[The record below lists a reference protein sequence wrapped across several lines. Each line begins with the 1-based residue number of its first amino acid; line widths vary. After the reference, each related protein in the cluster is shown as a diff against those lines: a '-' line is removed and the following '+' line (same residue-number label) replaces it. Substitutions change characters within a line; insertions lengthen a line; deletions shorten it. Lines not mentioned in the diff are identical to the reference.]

1 MLPNPQTSPLWAKLI
16 KIRKDMKTIM
26 KNNKHHLHIELT
38 EQQYELLKRNC
49 KASGLTMR
57 LYLVRLLEGTPIK
70 ARPSSEI
77 RELRT
82 EIHKIG
88 SNINQI
94 ACSINAEQG
103 SSELAEKSL
112 FLLGKV
118 YEMMYKIAKQK

>member
-1 MLPNPQTSPLWAKLI
+1 MSPLWAKLI
-16 KIRKDMKTIM
+16 NERKSVIKITKD
-26 KNNKHHLHIELT
+26 NKHHLHIELT
-38 EQQYELLKRNC
+38 EQQYKLLKNNC
-49 KASGLTMR
+49 KASGLSMW
-57 LYLVRLLEGTPIK
+57 LYLVKLLEGTPIK

-82 EIHKIG
+82 EVHKIG

-94 ACSINAEQG
+94 ARSINTGQG

-118 YEMMYKIAKQK
+118 YEMMYEIAKHR

>member
-1 MLPNPQTSPLWAKLI
+1 M
-16 KIRKDMKTIM
+16 KD
-26 KNNKHHLHIELT
+26 NDR
-38 EQQYELLKRNC
+38 YELCLRLSQAEKEQLETNAAKC
-49 KASGLTMR
+49 GLSKSVYIRR
-57 LYLVRLLEGTPIK
+57 LIMGTEVK

-94 ACSINAEQG
+94 ARSINAGQG

-118 YEMMYKIAKQK
+118 YEMMYLIAKR

>member
-1 MLPNPQTSPLWAKLI
+1 
-16 KIRKDMKTIM
+16 MKTIM
-26 KNNKHHLHIELT
+26 KDNKHHLHIELT
-38 EQQYELLKRNC
+38 EQQYKLLKNNC
-49 KASGLTMR
+49 KASGLSMR

-77 RELRT
+77 RGLRT

-94 ACSINAEQG
+94 ARSINAGQDSPEI
-103 SSELAEKSL
+103 AEKSL

-118 YEMMYKIAKQK
+118 YEMMYLIAKQ

>member
-1 MLPNPQTSPLWAKLI
+1 MGENNK
-16 KIRKDMKTIM
+16 KRKNMKTIM
-26 KNNKHHLHIELT
+26 KDNKHHLHIELT
-38 EQQYELLKRNC
+38 EQQYELLKNNC
-49 KASGLTMR
+49 KASGLSMR

-77 RELRT
+77 RGLRT

-94 ACSINAEQG
+94 ARSINAGQG
-103 SSELAEKSL
+103 SSELAEKCL

-118 YEMMYKIAKQK
+118 YEMMYLIAKQ